1 KLRLSL
7 FVREMTAT
15 PPALLQRKR
24 TPLTVLSFATMG
36 ALVLGCNQPKREPA
50 ADTSSAPEATAK
62 AVDETAAKKMPAAT
76 VDSLTL
82 PVMPEL
88 PKLESNPQTPEKIE
102 LGRRLFFDKRLSVDG
117 SVSCYSCHQ
126 DEQGGGGKDPLAVGA
141 LNKTLPRHSPVIW
154 NAGHL
159 PSLYWDG
166 RADSLEA
173 QAKGAWGGANM
184 GVGKENLDKKAQEVA
199 ALPEYKKDFKQVF
212 PGQPVTGDLVA
223 QALSAFERTLECK
236 STAYDK
242 YAAGDKAALSVE
254 QKVGLEVFLG
264 KGMCSACHAP
274 PFFSAAY
281 VGKGAFFNVG
291 VGTKDV
297 PEDKVDVGR
306 MKVSEDAKDW
316 AAFKVPSLRNVTQSA
331 PYFHDGSAATLKDA
345 VHFMARGG
353 HDNKNKNPLM
363 SDKQLSEAE
372 MDSIIA
378 FLSALDCE
386 GTIQVA
392 AKE

>member
-1 KLRLSL
+1 
-7 FVREMTAT
+7 
-15 PPALLQRKR
+15 
-24 TPLTVLSFATMG
+24 
-36 ALVLGCNQPKREPA
+36 
-50 ADTSSAPEATAK
+50 
-62 AVDETAAKKMPAAT
+62 
-76 VDSLTL
+76 
-82 PVMPEL
+82 MPEV
-88 PKLESNPQTPEKIE
+88 PKVESNPQTPEKIA

-154 NAGHL
+154 NVGHL
-159 PSLYWDG
+159 PTFYWDG

-173 QAKGAWGGANM
+173 QAKGAWAGANM
-184 GVGKENLDKKAQEVA
+184 GVGKENLDKKAQTVA
-199 ALPEYKKDFKQVF
+199 ALPEYQKDFKQAF
-212 PGQPVTGDLVA
+212 PGKKVDADVVA

-236 STAYDK
+236 ATAYDK
-242 YAAGDKAALSVE
+242 YAAGDKSALSLE

-281 VGKGAFFNVG
+281 FGKGGFFNVG

-297 PEDKVDVGR
+297 PADKVDVGR
-306 MKVSEDAKDW
+306 MKISEDEKDW
-316 AAFKVPSLRNVTQSA
+316 AAFKVPSLRNVTRTA

-345 VHFMARGG
+345 VHFMASGG

-363 SDKQLSEAE
+363 SDKHLSEAE
-372 MDSIIA
+372 IDSIIT

-392 AKE
+392 AQAPK

>member
-1 KLRLSL
+1 MKTLLLGLVILS
-7 FVREMTAT
+7 
-15 PPALLQRKR
+15 P
-24 TPLTVLSFATMG
+24 FA
-36 ALVLGCNQPKREPA
+36 LGCNQPKREPSANTSAPA
-50 ADTSSAPEATAK
+50 ASSATPQALDT
-62 AVDETAAKKMPAAT
+62 TAAKKMPAST

-82 PVMPEL
+82 PVMPEA
-88 PKLESNPQTPEKIE
+88 PKVESNPQTPEKIA

-126 DEQGGGGKDPLAVGA
+126 DEQGGGGKDPLAVGP

-159 PSLYWDG
+159 PALYWDG
-166 RADSLEA
+166 RADSLES

-184 GVGKENLDKKAQEVA
+184 GVGKENLDKKAQEMA
-199 ALPEYKKDFKQVF
+199 ALPEYAKDFQQAF
-212 PGQPVTGDLVA
+212 PGKKVDADVVA

-236 STAYDK
+236 ATAYDK
-242 YAAGDKAALSVE
+242 YAAGDKSALSVE
-254 QKVGLEVFLG
+254 QKAGLELFLG

-281 VGKGAFFNVG
+281 FGKGAFFNVG

-306 MKVSEDAKDW
+306 MKVSQDEKDW
-316 AAFKVPSLRNVTQSA
+316 AAFKVPSLRNITRSA

-353 HDNKNKNPLM
+353 QDNKNKNPLM

-372 MDSIIA
+372 IDSIIK
-378 FLSALDCE
+378 FLSALECE
-386 GTIQVA
+386 GTIQGVA
-392 AKE
+392 QAPK